1 MKIFCFDC
9 GHRCHCPGQGY
20 FVSTSQC
27 ASCDCMICNHI
38 KIKNYMGENM
48 VKKIIKWIWKIVCW
62 PFKKIKEW
70 IWQ

>member
-1 MKIFCFDC
+1 
-9 GHRCHCPGQGY
+9 
-20 FVSTSQC
+20 
-27 ASCDCMICNHI
+27 
-38 KIKNYMGENM
+38 MGENM